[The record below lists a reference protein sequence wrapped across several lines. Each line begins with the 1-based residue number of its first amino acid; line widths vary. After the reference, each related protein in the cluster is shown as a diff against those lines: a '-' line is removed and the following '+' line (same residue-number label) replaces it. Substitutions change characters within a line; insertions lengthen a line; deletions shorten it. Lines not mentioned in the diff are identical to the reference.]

1 MVIVMRED
9 STVMDPRLCKDI
21 TLEAYR
27 DTIDYLGFYRDGNG
41 SVIDGIGARATF
53 AKRVLESK
61 GGKTVGIRVNCARD
75 QVPQGGNDLAPV
87 PVPKMHP
94 LFNLESDDPLPIP
107 EILGHDWVAKTY
119 GGGSGATRELQ
130 NSLAQLLFLRMDV
143 EHGKW
148 VGSRGSRGVDGAGS
162 GSVLIVDR
170 RKHEIE
176 GEEVRSMCRL
186 IKDVVIPLMTEEM
199 ARLPNGRRTIEEAV
213 RSAADKYIHVPGG
226 DYR

>member
-1 MVIVMRED
+1 MRED

-27 DTIDYLGFYRDGNG
+27 DAIDYLGFYRDGHG
-41 SVIDGIGARATF
+41 SAIDGIGARAAF

-61 GGKTVGIRVNCARD
+61 GGKTVGIRINCTRD
-75 QVPQGGNDLAPV
+75 QVSKGGIDLAPV

-119 GGGSGATRELQ
+119 GGGSGATCGLQ
-130 NSLAQLLFLRMDV
+130 NSLAQLLFLRLDV

-148 VGSRGSRGVDGAGS
+148 VGSRGKHGVDGVGS
-162 GSVLIVDR
+162 GSVLVVDR
-170 RKHEIE
+170 RKQEIE
-176 GEEVRSMCRL
+176 GKRC
-186 IKDVVIPLMTEEM
+186 
-199 ARLPNGRRTIEEAV
+199 GRCADWSRT
-213 RSAADKYIHVPGG
+213 
-226 DYR
+226 

>member
-27 DTIDYLGFYRDGNG
+27 DAIDYLGFYRDGHG
-41 SVIDGIGARATF
+41 SVIDGIGARAAF

-61 GGKTVGIRVNCARD
+61 SGKTVGIRVIFARD
-75 QVPQGGNDLAPV
+75 QVSLGGIDMAPV

-119 GGGSGATRELQ
+119 GRGSGPTRGLH
-130 NSLAQLLFLRMDV
+130 NSLAQLLFPRLDV
-143 EHGKW
+143 ENGKW
-148 VGSRGSRGVDGAGS
+148 VGAREKYGVDGVGS
-162 GSVLIVDR
+162 GSVLVVDR
-170 RKHEIE
+170 RKHDVSEK
-176 GEEVRSMCRL
+176 EVRSICRL
-186 IKDVVIPLMTEEM
+186 IEDVVVPLITGET
-199 ARLPNGRRTIEEAV
+199 AKLSNGRRMIVEAV
-213 RSAADKYIHVPGG
+213 RSAADKYLHVLGRDG
-226 DYR
+226 Y